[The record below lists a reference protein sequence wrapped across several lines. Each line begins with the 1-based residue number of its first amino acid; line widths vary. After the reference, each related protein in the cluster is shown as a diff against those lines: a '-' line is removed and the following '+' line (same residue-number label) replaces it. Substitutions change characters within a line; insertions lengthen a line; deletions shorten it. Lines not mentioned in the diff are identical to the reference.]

1 MERLEYLAKSYTQ
14 APWRRQLQ
22 LIGLFLLFLVLAALI
37 AGIYLNVS
45 AKTAIIGRDIQA
57 KQRMI
62 ESLDRDIEDRTAR
75 LASILSVA
83 EMEARARKLGFEQV
97 QPEQIVYLK
106 LPGYVERGAAI
117 LAPYAQKTVVSA
129 PVMPAEYT
137 ESLFTWLRR
146 QVPFTLSRLSE
157 ARP

>member
-1 MERLEYLAKSYTQ
+1 MEQLEYLAKSYTQ

-22 LIGLFLLFLVLAALI
+22 LIGLFSLFLVLAALV

-57 KQRMI
+57 KQRML

-106 LPGYVERGAAI
+106 LPGYIERSSVI

-129 PVMPAEYT
+129 PMIPAEYT

-146 QVPFTLSRLSE
+146 QASFTMLRLSE
-157 ARP
+157 AKP